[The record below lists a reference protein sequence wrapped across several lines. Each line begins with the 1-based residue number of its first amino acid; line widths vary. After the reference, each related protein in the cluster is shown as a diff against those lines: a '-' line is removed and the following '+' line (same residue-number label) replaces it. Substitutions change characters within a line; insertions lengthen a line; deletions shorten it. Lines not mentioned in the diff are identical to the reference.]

1 MLDDFLIRSALAALG
16 CLWVTINHLR
26 PRWKARRAARNEAAA
41 QAAAVAAAD

>member
-1 MLDDFLIRSALAALG
+1 MISALAALG

-26 PRWKARRAARNEAAA
+26 PRWKARRAARNDEAA